1 MKKSKF
7 SYLGRSQ
14 SWHCPL
20 CATTKVLVLAFGF
33 LVSGSVCM
41 SASTVVSSERS
52 VAQQKTSAIRGVVT
66 DASGEPLVGVTIT
79 AVGSRKA
86 AVTDVN
92 GKFSIDVAV
101 GSKLKI
107 SYVGYTT
114 QELTVSGQGVMNIVL
129 KEDSKSIDEVVV
141 TALGIKREKKA
152 LGYAIQEVKG
162 DQLIAAHENNLANA
176 LSGQVSG
183 LQIIRSSNG
192 PAGSSKI
199 QLRGSSSVTGTNQP
213 LIVVDG
219 VPLDNFTGTGN
230 NDFWNPGTDMGNG
243 LADINSED
251 IASLSVL
258 KGASAAA
265 LYGSRAGNGVILIT
279 TKKGVKSKG
288 LGITISSSVSIEG
301 LFLVPE
307 RQTTFGQGSEGVH
320 NPTSGS
326 NWGPEIAGQKYTDWA
341 GKEQNMRYFDNVKN
355 FFKTGVNLVES
366 ASFSQQFNKTSVYV
380 SGTRMDDGSKIPG
393 AEYNRSNLMSRIF
406 TNFGNDDRWSLD
418 AKVQY
423 IRSYAKNRPISGANT
438 NNYFYTMFT
447 MPISMDI
454 RQFKQSINPE
464 NGSMYWWE
472 KGSGLNPYWAKDY
485 NTNEDTRNRFLL
497 NFALKYQFTDWLSAE
512 AKAGSDMYFTESETK
527 LYAGSPSSKTGRYS
541 FGEQKFYENN
551 FSLLFTAQKDNLI
564 GKFGGAATL
573 GGNLMERKSTGLS
586 SSLKE
591 LIAPNLFWLTNGKDS
606 DRSVNP
612 SYSHRKTN
620 SLYGSLSINYEG
632 WAFLEGTFRNDWS
645 STLAKE
651 NRSYFYPSI
660 SASWV
665 VSDML
670 SKMDKPLPKW
680 FSYAKTRISF
690 AQVGNDLEPYQLY
703 NTYSIGSIPYTNGV
717 GASKGSTLYDSNVRS
732 ELISSWEAG
741 LEIRFLNNRLGL
753 DVAWYKSNARR
764 QLLNLPMNSLSG
776 YEQKKINAGDI
787 QNSGF
792 EVMLNATP
800 VLTKDFRWDTQV
812 NFSNNKNKIIKFTDG
827 IEEYILGGYD
837 NLKIVAK
844 AGGNYG
850 EIWGT
855 TFLRVTDKKS
865 PDYGKLLLN
874 ADGLPQGDPNIKKIG
889 DQQAD
894 CLLGWTNTLTYKNFT
909 LSFMI
914 DGRFGGHIFSGSNML
929 LQKNGVAAVTA
940 PGGKRNKLIVDGVV
954 ADGSGGYTAN
964 KKEITQQQ
972 YWMAL
977 TGSTGNL
984 GIGEANL
991 YSATNVRLRNVSLSY
1006 SFKPKN
1012 MLLQQVKLGISC
1024 NNVLMLK
1031 SYMHG
1036 IDPESVFATNTNAT
1050 GFEYAAPPTS
1060 RTVIF
1065 NISLGF

>member
-1 MKKSKF
+1 MNSKSWLNKVF
-7 SYLGRSQ
+7 SRGTLTGMAALLMLSLG
-14 SWHCPL
+14 
-20 CATTKVLVLAFGF
+20 TTAFAAGPEMNIQAQQIKRIT
-33 LVSGSVCM
+33 G
-41 SASTVVSSERS
+41 TVV
-52 VAQQKTSAIRGVVT
+52 
-66 DASGEPLVGVTIT
+66 DATGEPVIGATVMQKGTSNGTI
-79 AVGSRKA
+79 
-86 AVTDVN
+86 TDVN
-92 GKFSIDVAV
+92 GKYTINVPAGATLV
-101 GSKLKI
+101 I
-107 SYVGYTT
+107 SYIGFGT
-114 QELTVSGQGVMNIVL
+114 QEVAAKDGATVTLENDAQA
-129 KEDSKSIDEVVV
+129 IDEVVV

-162 DQLIAAHENNLANA
+162 DQLVAARENNLANA
-176 LSGQVSG
+176 LTGQVSG

-279 TKKGVKSKG
+279 TKKGTKSKG
-288 LGITISSSVSIEG
+288 LGVTVSSTVSIED
-301 LFLVPE
+301 LFLSPE
-307 RQTTFGQGSEGVH
+307 RQTTFGQGSEGIH
-320 NPTSGS
+320 NATSGS

-341 GKEQNMRYFDNVKN
+341 GKEQNMQYFDNVKN
-355 FFKTGVNLVES
+355 FFNTGINLVENV
-366 ASFSQQFNKTSVYV
+366 SFSQQFNKTSVYV
-380 SGTRMDDGSKIPG
+380 SGTRLDDGSKIPG
-393 AEYNRSNLMSRIF
+393 AKYNRSNLTSRIF

-418 AKVQY
+418 AKIQY

-447 MPISMDI
+447 MPISLDI
-454 RQFKQSINPE
+454 TQFKNSINPE
-464 NGSMYWWE
+464 NGNMYWWE
-472 KGSGLNPYWAKDY
+472 KGSGQNPYWAKDY
-485 NTNEDTRNRFLL
+485 NTNEDLRNRFLL

-527 LYAGSPSSKTGRYS
+527 LYAGSPSSRTGRYS
-541 FGEQKFYENN
+541 FGEHKFYENN
-551 FSLLFTAQKDNLI
+551 FSLLLTAQKDNVI
-564 GKFGGAATL
+564 GKFGGVATL

-606 DRSVNP
+606 DRSINP

-620 SLYGSLSINYEG
+620 SLYGSLSINYDG

-645 STLAKE
+645 STLIKK

-670 SKMDKPLPKW
+670 NKLDAPLPKW
-680 FSYAKTRISF
+680 FSYAKARVSF

-741 LEIRFLNNRLGL
+741 MEIRFLDNRLGI

-776 YEQKKINAGDI
+776 YEQRKINAGDI
-787 QNSGF
+787 QNSGI
-792 EVMLNATP
+792 EIMLNATP

-827 IEEYILGGYD
+827 IEDYILGGYD
-837 NLKIVAK
+837 NLKIIAK

-874 ADGLPQGDPNIKKIG
+874 ADGLPQGDPTIKKIG

-894 CLLGWTNTLTYKNFT
+894 CLLGWTNTLTYKNFA

-929 LQKNGVAAVTA
+929 LQRNGVAAVTA
-940 PGGKRNKLIVDGVV
+940 PGGKRDKIVVDGVI
-954 ADGSGGYTAN
+954 ADGKGGYTAN

-972 YWMAL
+972 YWSAL

-984 GIGEANL
+984 GIGEANV

-1012 MLLQQVKLGISC
+1012 MFLQNVKLGVSC

-1031 SYMHG
+1031 SHLNG

-1060 RTVIF
+1060 RTFIF
-1065 NISLGF
+1065 NVSLGF